1 MTQHRIIIAAPQ
13 GAADIAA
20 VKSLFREY
28 AESLGFS
35 LCFQGFDEEMA
46 SFPAKYSPPKG
57 GLLLASVEGQPA
69 GAVGVWQ
76 QAPGICEMKR
86 LYVRPQFRGLDLG
99 RRLADAVVREG
110 RRLGYRA
117 MRLDTLKTMV
127 AARSLYASMGFVEV
141 EPYYH
146 NPMADAVYM
155 ELPLPPLPAARQNV

>member
-1 MTQHRIIIAAPQ
+1 MTSKTITIQPPQ
-13 GAADIAA
+13 GDADLAA
-20 VKSLFREY
+20 VKALFREY

-35 LCFQGFDEEMA
+35 LAFQGFDQEMA
-46 SFPAKYSPPKG
+46 SFPAKYAPPQG
-57 GLLLASVEGQPA
+57 GLLLAMVDGEAA

-99 RRLADAVVREG
+99 RRLAVAVVEEG

-117 MRLDTLKTMV
+117 MRLDTLRTMV
-127 AARSLYASMGFVEV
+127 AARGLYASMGFVEV

-146 NPMADAVYM
+146 NPMAEVVYM
-155 ELPLPPLPAARQNV
+155 ELPLSGSSATR